1 MKLIVSCFLT
11 IAVSNIW
18 AASINTPVPT
28 EDFGEAMKS
37 YFEKVKQAMPC
48 GIAGQ
53 PPMTPFTRQ
62 FVPISLKTED
72 IE

>member
-1 MKLIVSCFLT
+1 MKLIVSCFLA
-11 IAVSNIW
+11 IAISNIR
-18 AASINTPVPT
+18 AASISSPT
-28 EDFGEAMKS
+28 EDFGVAMKN

-53 PPMTPFTRQ
+53 PPMTPLTKK
-62 FVPISLKTED
+62 FVPFSLKTEN

>member
-1 MKLIVSCFLT
+1 MKFIVLSFLAIT
-11 IAVSNIW
+11 VSGISAVPIS
-18 AASINTPVPT
+18 TPVPT
-28 EDFGEAMKS
+28 VDFGEAMKN

-53 PPMTPFTRQ
+53 PPSAPFTKA
-62 FVPISLKTED
+62 FLPISIQNEN

>member
-1 MKLIVSCFLT
+1 MKLIVICVLVFV
-11 IAVSNIW
+11 VSG
-18 AASINTPVPT
+18 INGATVSTPVPT
-28 EDFGEAMKS
+28 EDFEEAMKN

-53 PPMTPFTRQ
+53 PSMTPFTKA
-62 FVPISLKTED
+62 FLPISYQSEN